1 MPRSVSS
8 RTATHP
14 SALSAASRPQ
24 SSHESIAG
32 AIIFVVGRVVNVG
45 RAPRHLDVTTSRP
58 QLLMQGIG

>member
-24 SSHESIAG
+24 SSHERIAG
-32 AIIFVVGRVVNVG
+32 ATIFVVGRVVNVG
-45 RAPRHLDVTTSRP
+45 RALRHLDVT
-58 QLLMQGIG
+58 